1 MGLVIAK
8 RRLLLRHGTHC
19 DVGVL
24 QARSVQTEARAAA
37 AVVLAAAIARVVV
50 VVAVVVAV
58 ASMVVETAAVVVAT
72 GGVDNGIEACV
83 GRACEEKAVF
93 IIQSLPRGPCA
104 VAGYATQSSPSA
116 SAAAAP

>member
-1 MGLVIAK
+1 MGVVIAK
-8 RRLLLRHGTHC
+8 RRLLLRYGTHC

-37 AVVLAAAIARVVV
+37 AVALAAAIARVVV
-50 VVAVVVAV
+50 VVVVAVDV